1 MLQEIERKF
10 RVKNTTFLQETTSK
24 FKIVQGYLNS
34 NPDRTVRIR
43 LKENKAFI
51 TVKGKSNDAGTTRFE
66 WEKEINYT
74 EAEQLIQL
82 CEDFIIEKTRY
93 EVTYLNQLFEIDIF
107 EGKNK
112 GLIIAEIELE
122 SPNQKVVFPDWLG
135 KEVTG
140 DVRFYNAYLSK
151 NPYTAWQISPKD

>member
-82 CEDFIIEKTRY
+82 CEDFIIEKIRY
-93 EVTYLNQLFEIDIF
+93 ELTYLNQLFEIDIF

-122 SPNQKVVFPDWLG
+122 SPHQKVVFPDWLG

-151 NPYTAWQISPKD
+151 NPYTTWQISSED

>member
-82 CEDFIIEKTRY
+82 CEDFIIEKIRY

-122 SPNQKVVFPDWLG
+122 SPHQKVVFPDWLG

-151 NPYTAWQISPKD
+151 NPYTAWQISSED

>member
-82 CEDFIIEKTRY
+82 CEDFIIEKIRY

-107 EGKNK
+107 EGKNT